1 MGEETT
7 MTLMKRRQ
15 GYLLTA
21 VLLAI
26 APLTAWPIS
35 PVPDYLEL
43 RIDVRRSVDRVID
56 QLQTAG
62 EDAGLQCVAIPLQ
75 AFTYLTY
82 HGGVRCAP
90 GKAADGRFNGSIAA
104 NSIEG
109 TKTVTVSVFSIDGIP
124 YQTELHP
131 NIERALQAFKKAMAA
146 DANVERFQE
155 CVWPETRPCE
165 SPLPD

>member
-1 MGEETT
+1 
-7 MTLMKRRQ
+7 MKRRQ

-21 VLLAI
+21 MLLAAI
-26 APLTAWPIS
+26 APLIGWPITS
-35 PVPDYLEL
+35 VPDYLEIK
-43 RIDVRRSVDRVID
+43 IDVRRSVDRVMD

-62 EDAGLQCVAIPLQ
+62 EDAGLQCAAIPLQ
-75 AFTYLTY
+75 AFAHLTY

-90 GKAADGRFNGSIAA
+90 VKSADGRFNGSIAA

-109 TKTVTVSVFSIDGIP
+109 TMTVTVSVFSIDGRP

-131 NIERALQAFKKAMAA
+131 SIERALQAFRKAMTA
-146 DANVERFQE
+146 DANVEHFQE
-155 CVWPETRPCE
+155 CVWPETKPCQ